1 MITIPVLLKQV
12 LFRAGEIGEKKI
24 CRSKIQQILINFLI
38 FEFNSKINQMN
49 LTRRNFMLKS
59 AAGAAALASIPT
71 IISATLP
78 SKDKKEKYSVF
89 KKDSIVLFQGDSITD
104 AGRDKEKE
112 LPNVARSFG
121 LGYAFLA
128 ASALLNELPE
138 KNLTLYNRGISGNK
152 VFQLAERWQKDCL
165 DLKPDVL
172 SILIGVNDYW
182 HKRNGQY
189 NGTVEVYEND
199 YRALL
204 KRTKENL
211 PGVKLVI
218 CEPFYLLNTSA
229 VDETWVAPMKEYQAV
244 AKKIAT
250 DFGALW
256 VPFQQ
261 VFDEA
266 VKHAPATY
274 WSGDG
279 VHPAMPGAQLMA
291 EAWLRVVE

>member
-1 MITIPVLLKQV
+1 
-12 LFRAGEIGEKKI
+12 
-24 CRSKIQQILINFLI
+24 
-38 FEFNSKINQMN
+38 MN
-49 LTRRNFMLKS
+49 LSRRNFFLKS
-59 AAGAAALASIPT
+59 AVGAAALTSIPAIVSASIPYNG
-71 IISATLP
+71 
-78 SKDKKEKYSVF
+78 DKSKEKYTLF
-89 KKDSIVLFQGDSITD
+89 GNGNTILFQGDSITD

-128 ASALLNELPE
+128 SSALLNALPE
-138 KNLTLYNRGISGNK
+138 KNLVMYNHGISGNK
-152 VFQLAERWQKDCL
+152 VYQLAERWQKDCL

-182 HKRNGQY
+182 HKRNGKY
-189 NGTVEVYEND
+189 DGTVEVYEKD
-199 YRALL
+199 YRKLL
-204 KRTKENL
+204 QETKAKL
-211 PGVKLVI
+211 PNIKLVI
-218 CEPFYLLNTSA
+218 CEPFYVLNTSA
-229 VDETWVAPMKEYQAV
+229 VDETWAAPMKEYQAV
-244 AKKIAT
+244 AKKIAKEF
-250 DFGALW
+250 DALW

-274 WSGDG
+274 WTGDG